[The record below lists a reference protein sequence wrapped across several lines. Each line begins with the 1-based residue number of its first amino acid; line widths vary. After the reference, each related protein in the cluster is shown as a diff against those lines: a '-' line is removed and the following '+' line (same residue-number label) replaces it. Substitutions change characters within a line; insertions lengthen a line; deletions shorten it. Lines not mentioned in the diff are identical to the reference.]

1 MERIAVDRLLA
12 LDGRVVLITGGS
24 RGIGEATARLLADAG
39 ATVALCSRALAECER
54 VAEAISAAGGTA
66 HAFACDLTH
75 ADQVEALPGQVAES
89 AGGLD
94 AVVNNAGTII
104 RKEAETTTAE
114 EWQSTFQLHVTAAAR
129 LTAAAV
135 PHLARAQGAVVNVA
149 STHGLLGV
157 TQRAAY
163 ATAKAALI
171 HLTRVL
177 AVELAPR
184 RIRVNCV
191 APGTVE
197 TPLTRTLLADPAVR
211 QRLLGPIPLGRP
223 AQVEDVARAILFLLS
238 PAASYVT
245 GQVLAVDGGR
255 SIEG

>member
-12 LDGRVVLITGGS
+12 LHGRDVLVTGGS

-66 HAFACDLTH
+66 HAFACDLTR
-75 ADQVEALPGQVAES
+75 ADQVEALPGRVAEA

-94 AVVNNAGTII
+94 AVVNNAGTVI

-149 STHGLLGV
+149 
-157 TQRAAY
+157 
-163 ATAKAALI
+163 
-171 HLTRVL
+171 
-177 AVELAPR
+177 
-184 RIRVNCV
+184 
-191 APGTVE
+191 
-197 TPLTRTLLADPAVR
+197 
-211 QRLLGPIPLGRP
+211 
-223 AQVEDVARAILFLLS
+223 
-238 PAASYVT
+238 
-245 GQVLAVDGGR
+245 
-255 SIEG
+255 